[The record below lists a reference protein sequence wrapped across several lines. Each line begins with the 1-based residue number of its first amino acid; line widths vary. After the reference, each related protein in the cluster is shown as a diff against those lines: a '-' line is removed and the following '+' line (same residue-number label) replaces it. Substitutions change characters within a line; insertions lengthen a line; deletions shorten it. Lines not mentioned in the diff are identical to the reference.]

1 MRKML
6 INLIFKRQVTYKINI
21 LQIANRGMLY
31 LFRLFRGI
39 KIKEICVQKST
50 QDYTQPKVF

>member
-1 MRKML
+1 M
-6 INLIFKRQVTYKINI
+6 FKRQVTYKINI
-21 LQIANRGMLY
+21 LQITNRGMLY

-39 KIKEICVQKST
+39 KIKEIRVQKSK